1 MFDEETRGFLE
12 SGCGLI
18 VGTVAADGAPYAG
31 RGWGLDVLD
40 VGPPAHLR
48 LLLDRDDEETIAHV
62 VAGAAIAVTAT
73 NIRTLRSIQLKGR
86 AIAPEVL
93 TPEDE
98 ARGHAYIDEFFADVE
113 AVDGVPRERF
123 EHFVPSGFV
132 VCTFEAHEHFDQTP
146 GPGAGA
152 RVEAAP

>member
-1 MFDEETRGFLE
+1 MFDEETRAFLE

-18 VGTVAADGAPYAG
+18 VGTVAPDGAPYAG

-40 VGPPAHLR
+40 VGPPARLR
-48 LLLDRDDEETIAHV
+48 LLLDVDDEGTIAHV

-73 NIRTLRSIQLKGR
+73 NVRTLRSIQIKGR
-86 AIAPEVL
+86 AMGPEVL
-93 TPEDE
+93 TPEDA
-98 ARGHAYIDEFFADVE
+98 ARGDRYIEEFFADVE

-123 EHFVPSGFV
+123 EHFMPSGFV
-132 VCTFEAHEHFDQTP
+132 VCTLEAHERFDQTP

-152 RVEAAP
+152 RVEVGP